1 MLYYNTQKDAKI
13 IHGRVLIAWVAVSQ
27 LMNEFPLIYP
37 NKALHN
43 LTYHIT
49 KERSKIPRK
58 RVFPHATKFK

>member
-27 LMNEFPLIYP
+27 IMNEFPLIYP

-49 KERSKIPRK
+49 KIPRK
-58 RVFPHATKFK
+58 QVFPHATKFK